1 MEGIEG
7 EQQRKDAEMLNSRES
22 STKAGFLLL
31 SANAEIC
38 QCNC

>member
-7 EQQRKDAEMLNSRES
+7 EQQRKDVEMLNSRES
-22 STKAGFLLL
+22 STKAASLLV